1 MPTPHTVVITTAK
14 TGPDRTVAGVTFT
27 NVTAVELDLVGK
39 RLFVTVD
46 NVMTA
51 NPPTACAAG
60 DNIKEFDLSITTAV
74 TVAIVAGVYTVT
86 IA

>member
-1 MPTPHTVVITTAK
+1 
-14 TGPDRTVAGVTFT
+14 
-27 NVTAVELDLVGK
+27 
-39 RLFVTVD
+39 VTVD

-51 NPPTACAAG
+51 NPPTAGAAG